1 MLQTAM
7 EKLTILAESAKYD
20 VSCATSGVERKNV
33 GRMGNASCA
42 GICHS
47 WSADGRCISLLK
59 VLLSNR
65 CAYDC
70 EYCVNRRSADVARAS
85 FEPAE
90 LADLTME
97 FYRRNYIEGLFLSSA
112 VERSADATAERILR
126 CLWLLRQQHR
136 FAGYIHAKI
145 IPGVSREL
153 VAQIGMLADRLS
165 VNIELPSS
173 DSLGLLAPQ
182 KTPKGIFAPMRQI
195 TDSIGEQKRLAS
207 KKGRA
212 KKTGASAFDQQAL
225 LDNMNGGGIT
235 THPEQAPEPGG
246 KQSAALR
253 AQGAILDEE
262 GLPLTVRESGALY
275 NEKFAPA
282 GQSTQ
287 MIVGASGES
296 DRQIILLSESLYRT
310 FRMKRV
316 YFSAYIPVR
325 ESPMLPGLLTAP
337 PLAREHRLY
346 QADWL
351 LRFYGFTADEILDP
365 SAPFLDSDFDPKM
378 AWALRHIQQFP
389 MEINKVSYEE
399 LLRIPGIG
407 AVSAKRIIRQRR
419 MAAVKFDDLKKI
431 GVVVKRAKYF
441 LTCCGRYYGGS
452 DPAPEFIRTQLL
464 SADEIRKSLTPE
476 KQEEQLSL
484 FSMGQVPRIAAQPP
498 LTQLPLTQWPPS
510 PVSGEFQITDSS
522 PSALSGTFQAAAQLP
537 SSPVSGTLQ
546 ATAQRSTPASDLL
559 QAGEHGSAFSG
570 EKGGMSFD
578 GLPV

>member
-85 FEPAE
+85 FEPEE
-90 LADLTME
+90 LADLTIE

-153 VAQIGMLADRLS
+153 VAQIGLLADRLS

-173 DSLGLLAPQ
+173 DSLELLAPQ
-182 KTPKGIFAPMRQI
+182 KKPKGIFAPMRQI
-195 TDSIGEQKRLAS
+195 TDTIGEQKHLSS

-212 KKTGASAFDQQAL
+212 KSGGSAFDHQAL
-225 LDNMNGGGIT
+225 LQNMGGGGIT
-235 THPEQAPEPGG
+235 ARPEQAPEGG

-253 AQGAILDEE
+253 AQGAMLDEE
-262 GLPLTVRESGALY
+262 GLPIAVRGGGGFY

-296 DRQIILLSESLYRT
+296 DRQIMLLSESLYRT

-325 ESPMLPGLLTAP
+325 ESPLLPGLLAPP

-351 LRFYGFTADEILDP
+351 LRFYGFSAAEILDA
-365 SAPFLDSDFDPKM
+365 SAPFLDPDFDPKM

-399 LLRIPGIG
+399 LLRIPGVG

-431 GVVVKRAKYF
+431 GVAVKRAKYF

-452 DPAPEFIRTQLL
+452 DLTPEFIRNRLL
-464 SADEIRKSLTPE
+464 SADEIRESLLPA

-484 FSMGQVPRIAAQPP
+484 FSMGQIAQTAAP
-498 LTQLPLTQWPPS
+498 LSASLLSGGALSTADLPASLLSGGAFQTVDLPASPSDGPHRPAGQQKPALAAVSLSPPS
-510 PVSGEFQITDSS
+510 SG
-522 PSALSGTFQAAAQLP
+522 LP
-537 SSPVSGTLQ
+537 
-546 ATAQRSTPASDLL
+546 
-559 QAGEHGSAFSG
+559 QAGGNRKASAG
-570 EKGGMSFD
+570 EKGGTGFA
-578 GLPV
+578 GLSV

>member
-85 FEPAE
+85 FEPEE
-90 LADLTME
+90 LADLTIE

-153 VAQIGMLADRLS
+153 VAQIGLLADRLS

-182 KTPKGIFAPMRQI
+182 KKPKGIFAPMRQI
-195 TDSIGEQKRLAS
+195 TDTIGEQKHLSS

-212 KKTGASAFDQQAL
+212 KSGGSAFDHQAL
-225 LDNMNGGGIT
+225 LQNMGGGGIT
-235 THPEQAPEPGG
+235 ARPEQAPEGG

-253 AQGAILDEE
+253 AQGVMLDEE
-262 GLPLTVRESGALY
+262 GLPIAVRGGGGFY

-296 DRQIILLSESLYRT
+296 DRQIMLLSESLYRT

-325 ESPMLPGLLTAP
+325 ESPLLPGLLAPP

-351 LRFYGFTADEILDP
+351 LRFYGFSAAEILDA
-365 SAPFLDSDFDPKM
+365 SAPFLDPDFDPKM

-399 LLRIPGIG
+399 LLRIPGVG

-431 GVVVKRAKYF
+431 GVAVKRAKYF

-452 DPAPEFIRTQLL
+452 DLTPEFIRNRLL
-464 SADEIRKSLTPE
+464 SADEIRESLLPA

-484 FSMGQVPRIAAQPP
+484 FSMGQIAQTAAP
-498 LTQLPLTQWPPS
+498 LSASLL
-510 PVSGEFQITDSS
+510 SGR
-522 PSALSGTFQAAAQLP
+522 ALSTADLPASLLSGVAFQTVDLP
-537 SSPVSGTLQ
+537 SSPSDGPHRLAGQQKPALAAVSLSPPSSGL
-546 ATAQRSTPASDLL
+546 P
-559 QAGEHGSAFSG
+559 QAGGSRKASAG
-570 EKGGMSFD
+570 EKGGTGFA
-578 GLPV
+578 GLSV

>member
-85 FEPAE
+85 FEPEE
-90 LADLTME
+90 LADLTIE

-153 VAQIGMLADRLS
+153 VAQIGLLADRLS

-182 KTPKGIFAPMRQI
+182 KKPKGIFAPMRQI
-195 TDSIGEQKRLAS
+195 TDTIGEQKHLSS

-212 KKTGASAFDQQAL
+212 KSGGSAFDHQAL
-225 LDNMNGGGIT
+225 LQNMGEGGIT
-235 THPEQAPEPGG
+235 ARPEQAPEGG

-253 AQGAILDEE
+253 AQGVMLDEE
-262 GLPLTVRESGALY
+262 GLPIAVRGGGGFY

-296 DRQIILLSESLYRT
+296 DRQIMLLSESLYRT

-325 ESPMLPGLLTAP
+325 ESPLLPGLLAPP

-351 LRFYGFTADEILDP
+351 LRFYGFSAAEILDA
-365 SAPFLDSDFDPKM
+365 SAPFLDPDFDPKM

-399 LLRIPGIG
+399 LLRIPGVG

-431 GVVVKRAKYF
+431 GVAVKRAKYF

-452 DPAPEFIRTQLL
+452 DLTPEFIRNRLL
-464 SADEIRKSLTPE
+464 SADEIRESLLPA

-484 FSMGQVPRIAAQPP
+484 FSMGQIAQTAAP
-498 LTQLPLTQWPPS
+498 LSASLL
-510 PVSGEFQITDSS
+510 SGG
-522 PSALSGTFQAAAQLP
+522 ALSTADLPASLLSGVAFQTVDLP
-537 SSPVSGTLQ
+537 SSPSDGPHRLAGQQKPALAAVSLSPPSSLLPQ
-546 ATAQRSTPASDLL
+546 ARGSRKAS
-559 QAGEHGSAFSG
+559 AG
-570 EKGGMSFD
+570 EKGGTGFA
-578 GLPV
+578 GLSV

>member
-85 FEPAE
+85 FEPEE

-126 CLWLLRQQHR
+126 CLWLLRQQYR

-145 IPGVSREL
+145 IPGVSSEL
-153 VAQIGMLADRLS
+153 VAGIGMLADRLS

-173 DSLGLLAPQ
+173 HSLELLAPQ
-182 KTPKGIFAPMRQI
+182 KKPKGIFAPMRQI
-195 TDSIGEQKRLAS
+195 TDTIGEQKRLSS

-212 KKTGASAFDQQAL
+212 KSGDSAFDHQAL
-225 LDNMNGGGIT
+225 LHNMSGGGIT
-235 THPEQAPEPGG
+235 SQPEQAPEPGS

-253 AQGAILDEE
+253 AQGAMLDEE
-262 GLPLTVRESGALY
+262 GLPLAVRGGGGLY

-287 MIVGASGES
+287 MIVGASKES
-296 DRQIILLSESLYRT
+296 DRQIMLLSESLYRT

-325 ESPMLPGLLTAP
+325 ESPLLPGLLAPP

-351 LRFYGFTADEILDP
+351 LRFYGFSADEILDA
-365 SAPFLDSDFDPKM
+365 STPFLDPDFDPKM
-378 AWALRHIQQFP
+378 AWALRHMQQFP

-407 AVSAKRIIRQRR
+407 AVSAKRIVRQRR
-419 MAAVKFDDLKKI
+419 IAAVKFDDLKKI
-431 GVVVKRAKYF
+431 GVAVKRAKYF
-441 LTCCGRYYGGS
+441 LTCCGRYYGES
-452 DPAPEFIRTQLL
+452 DLTPEFIRDRLL
-464 SADEIRKSLTPE
+464 SADQIRERLLPT

-484 FSMGQVPRIAAQPP
+484 FSMDQIAQ
-498 LTQLPLTQWPPS
+498 T
-510 PVSGEFQITDSS
+510 
-522 PSALSGTFQAAAQLP
+522 AAQLSPP
-537 SSPVSGTLQ
+537 SFALPQREGSGRASP
-546 ATAQRSTPASDLL
+546 
-559 QAGEHGSAFSG
+559 E
-570 EKGGMSFD
+570 EKGGPGFA
-578 GLPV
+578 GLSL